1 MYHNFCWYIKVSLSL
16 LLLKELDEMDRGNLY
31 LPAVVG
37 GGGIAGFICHHLLS
51 SKVSAT
57 V

>member
-1 MYHNFCWYIKVSLSL
+1 MRFFKLSLSL
-16 LLLKELDEMDRGNLY
+16 FLLSLQKLDEMDCGNLY
-31 LPAVVG
+31 LPALAG